1 VIAVILNC
9 YRRVWTQFVNHIT
22 GKKPWAAYVGNGQV
36 RVFVC
41 AMPIKR
47 KTTIPLGAY
56 MLYAEYH
63 SQVFLAG
70 EGPIIPIGQPIPVSV
85 VASAPVA
92 TGSVFNATDFQA
104 QGW

>member
-56 MLYAEYH
+56 MLHASYGK
-63 SQVFLAG
+63 QVNYELEEF
-70 EGPIIPIGQPIPVSV
+70 PIGQPIPVSV

-92 TGSVFNATDFQA
+92 TGSVFNTTDFQA